1 MVNNMDLKITKNTKN
16 LLLKRSEIVAELV
29 DDKKPSRTE
38 VREKVAA
45 LANSPVELTV
55 VQKIDSRFGNKKMTI
70 TAHVYENKDQMK
82 KIEGQPSLARN
93 FEEFK
98 KKKGTAKGPRP

>member
-1 MVNNMDLKITKNTKN
+1 MVNNMDLKIIKNTKN
-16 LLLKRSEIVAELV
+16 LLLKRSEIIAELV
-29 DDKKPSRTE
+29 DDKKPSRSE

-45 LANSPVELTV
+45 LVNAQAELTV
-55 VQKIDSRFGNKKMTI
+55 VQKIDSRFGNKKMTV

-82 KIEGQPSLARN
+82 KVEGQPSLARN

-98 KKKGTAKGPRP
+98 KTKGPAKGPRP